1 MEFQK
6 RDSVHSSGI
15 FFSLNSQAFRAT
27 SLIALPLFWFQLAQV
42 TGTDVP
48 GKRHLVKFNVAAA
61 VVLRKAADRSAKVV
75 W

>member
-1 MEFQK
+1 MEFQNL
-6 RDSVHSSGI
+6 DTVHSSGI
-15 FFSLNSQAFRAT
+15 FFSLTSQAFRVT
-27 SLIALPLFWFQLAQV
+27 SLIALPLFWFQLARV

-61 VVLRKAADRSAKVV
+61 VALCKTADRSAKVV